1 MTGDLAP
8 VQFRLAGALLR
19 HHREAARWTLEE
31 AAAEL
36 GCDKSKISRIETGH
50 RRPKPGEM
58 HELLAAY
65 GVTDRERQAIAALTE
80 TARGGLVG
88 RVPGLLPGAMVD
100 HALLESIADDVM
112 VYEPQALPAFLQT
125 HSYAAAVT
133 AADPSLETDEER
145 RLAVLLAARRAASVR
160 DRQHAAFT
168 VVIGEGG
175 AHAASGRRGDARP
188 APPARRRSRGLSAP
202 VTLQV
207 IPFTAGAHPAI
218 GAGPISIMRF
228 RDVTGIGAIC
238 QGWSA
243 AGVSV
248 ARQAELTA
256 AVRRFEALRDA
267 ALSPER
273 VAEAHPQGDRR
284 PGGSAAA
291 SLLPVPAGTPLTGTG
306 SRRYIRCTAAG
317 PGPGCGRGCCSGGP
331 AARASPG
338 EVSPAAGAGACARGP
353 GGRAR

>member
-19 HHREAARWTLEE
+19 HHREVARWTLEE

-65 GVTDRERQAIAALTE
+65 GVTGRERQAIAVLTE
-80 TARGGLVG
+80 TARAGWWSEY
-88 RVPGLLPGAMVD
+88 RGLLPDAMVD

-112 VYEPQALPAFLQT
+112 VYEPQALPTFLQT
-125 HSYAAAVT
+125 YRYAASVA
-133 AADPSLETDEER
+133 AADPSLRTDEER

-160 DRQHAAFT
+160 DQRHTALT
-168 VVIGEGG
+168 VVIGEAVLRQQVGG
-175 AHAASGRRGDARP
+175 SEAMLDQLSQLAGGGWELP
-188 APPARRRSRGLSAP
+188 ATA
-202 VTLQV
+202 TLQV

-228 RDVTGIGAIC
+228 RHVAGIGVIY

-243 AGVSV
+243 AGVAV
-248 ARQAELTA
+248 VRQAELTA
-256 AVRRFEALRDA
+256 AVRQFETLRDA
-267 ALSPER
+267 ALSPEESLQLIR
-273 VAEAHPQGDRR
+273 EALN
-284 PGGSAAA
+284 A
-291 SLLPVPAGTPLTGTG
+291 
-306 SRRYIRCTAAG
+306 
-317 PGPGCGRGCCSGGP
+317 
-331 AARASPG
+331 
-338 EVSPAAGAGACARGP
+338 
-353 GGRAR
+353 

>member
-1 MTGDLAP
+1 VTPDLAP

-19 HHREAARWTLEE
+19 HHRDAARWTLEE

-65 GVTDRERQAIAALTE
+65 GVTDQERRAITALTE
-80 TARGGLVG
+80 TARGGWWG
-88 RVPGLLPGAMVD
+88 EYRGLLPGAMVD
-100 HALLESIADDVM
+100 HALFESIADDVM

-125 HSYAAAVT
+125 DRYAASVA
-133 AADPSLETDEER
+133 AADPSLQTGEQR

-160 DRQHAAFT
+160 DQEHAAFT
-168 VVIGEGG
+168 VVIGEAVLRQQVGG
-175 AHAASGRRGDARP
+175 EAMLGQLRQLAGEAGGLP
-188 APPARRRSRGLSAP
+188 APVA
-202 VTLQV
+202 LQV

-218 GAGPISIMRF
+218 GAGPISIMQF
-228 RDVTGIGAIC
+228 RHVTGIGAIY

-248 ARQAELTA
+248 ARQAELTV

-267 ALSPER
+267 ALSPE
-273 VAEAHPQGDRR
+273 E
-284 PGGSAAA
+284 
-291 SLLPVPAGTPLTGTG
+291 SLQL
-306 SRRYIRCTAAG
+306 IREVITAW
-317 PGPGCGRGCCSGGP
+317 R
-331 AARASPG
+331 
-338 EVSPAAGAGACARGP
+338 
-353 GGRAR
+353 

>member
-1 MTGDLAP
+1 VIGDLAP

-31 AAAEL
+31 SAAEL

-50 RRPKPGEM
+50 RRPVPGEM

-65 GVTDRERQAIAALTE
+65 GVTGRERKAIAALTE
-80 TARGGLVG
+80 TARAGWWSEY
-88 RVPGLLPGAMVD
+88 RGLLPGAMVD

-125 HSYAAAVT
+125 CSYAASVT
-133 AADPSLETDEER
+133 AADQSLETDEER

-160 DRQHAAFT
+160 DQQHAAFT
-168 VVIGEGG
+168 VVISEAVLMQQVGGSEAMLDQLSQLADEAGEL
-175 AHAASGRRGDARP
+175 P
-188 APPARRRSRGLSAP
+188 AP

-207 IPFTAGAHPAI
+207 TPFTAGAHPAI

-228 RDVTGIGAIC
+228 RDVTGIGAIY

-256 AVRRFEALRDA
+256 AVRRFEKLRDV
-267 ALSPER
+267 ALSPEDSLQLIR
-273 VAEAHPQGDRR
+273 KVI
-284 PGGSAAA
+284 SAW
-291 SLLPVPAGTPLTGTG
+291 
-306 SRRYIRCTAAG
+306 R
-317 PGPGCGRGCCSGGP
+317 
-331 AARASPG
+331 
-338 EVSPAAGAGACARGP
+338 
-353 GGRAR
+353 

>member
-1 MTGDLAP
+1 VNSDLAP

-36 GCDKSKISRIETGH
+36 GCDTSKISRIETGH

-65 GVTDRERQAIAALTE
+65 GVTDRQRQAIAALTE
-80 TARGGLVG
+80 TARGGWWAEY
-88 RVPGLLPGAMVD
+88 RGLLPGAMVD
-100 HALLESIADDVM
+100 HALFESIADDVM

-125 HSYAAAVT
+125 HSYAASVA

-145 RLAVLLAARRAASVR
+145 RLAVLLAAGRAASVR

-168 VVIGEGG
+168 VVIGEAALRQQVGG
-175 AHAASGRRGDARP
+175 EAMLGQLRQLAGEAG
-188 APPARRRSRGLSAP
+188 GLSAP

-218 GAGPISIMRF
+218 GAGPVSIMRF
-228 RDVTGIGAIC
+228 RDVTGVGAIY

-243 AGVSV
+243 VGVSV
-248 ARQAELTA
+248 ARQAELTG
-256 AVRRFEALRDA
+256 AVRRFETLRDES
-267 ALSPER
+267 LS
-273 VAEAHPQGDRR
+273 AEE
-284 PGGSAAA
+284 
-291 SLLPVPAGTPLTGTG
+291 SLQL
-306 SRRYIRCTAAG
+306 I
-317 PGPGCGRGCCSGGP
+317 
-331 AARASPG
+331 G
-338 EVSPAAGAGACARGP
+338 EVITAWR
-353 GGRAR
+353 